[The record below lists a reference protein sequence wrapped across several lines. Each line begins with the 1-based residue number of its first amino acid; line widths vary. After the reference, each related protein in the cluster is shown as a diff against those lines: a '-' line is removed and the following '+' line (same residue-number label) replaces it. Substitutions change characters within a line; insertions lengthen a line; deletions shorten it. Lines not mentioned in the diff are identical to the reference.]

1 MNFVGYVACYLSILL
16 NLAVLVWCY
25 SKTGVER
32 KTSKIKCFVS
42 IIVLSIFM
50 LLVNFF
56 VTTSVKFVLIY
67 LLLLLLFFPI
77 IKKNIYILR
86 YLKQYLFIFSCL

>member
-32 KTSKIKCFVS
+32 KSNKIKCAISLV
-42 IIVLSIFM
+42 ILSA
-50 LLVNFF
+50 LVYLVN
-56 VTTSVKFVLIY
+56 VYDTTN
-67 LLLLLLFFPI
+67 
-77 IKKNIYILR
+77 IKWSQP
-86 YLKQYLFIFSCL
+86 KQPFSAI